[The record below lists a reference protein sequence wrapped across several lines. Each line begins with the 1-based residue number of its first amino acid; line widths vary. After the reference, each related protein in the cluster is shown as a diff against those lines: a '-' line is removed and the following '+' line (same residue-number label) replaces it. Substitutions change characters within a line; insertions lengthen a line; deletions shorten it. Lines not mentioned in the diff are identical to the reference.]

1 MGGLLVVQSFIV
13 ALHYF
18 LDHFLHHL
26 ALGIKLLDFSEVVL
40 DLVELALEFFQTFKV
55 GVELA
60 CELVSVLLE
69 NVHQLVALVGYFL
82 QVGGLRSHHLV
93 ELFEEIVGLRF

>member
-1 MGGLLVVQSFIV
+1 MGRLLIVKSLIV

-26 ALGIKLLDFSEVVL
+26 AFGIELLDFSEVVL

-55 GVELA
+55 GV
-60 CELVSVLLE
+60 
-69 NVHQLVALVGYFL
+69 
-82 QVGGLRSHHLV
+82 
-93 ELFEEIVGLRF
+93 